1 MPALLALIPV
11 KDWIYAGII
20 AALLGT
26 FAWYTHHERVI
37 GEQKIETADK
47 KVADAAAQHVHDV
60 QTIAAATQTKIGE
73 TYAQTLATPPAPAP
87 VVRLCHVAS
96 ASRAMSSAPGANTSA
111 SSAANSGSTDTSNFA
126 AGPDIGL
133 KLITI
138 GHDADALITALQAE
152 NAELRAE
159 MTAK

>member
-47 KVADAAAQHVHDV
+47 KVADA
-60 QTIAAATQTKIGE
+60 AAATQTKIGE